1 MYVVHP
7 DVRYGSMLISRD
19 ARLFSVPHNKYLKH
33 PNLKYLYSTLFCTLP
48 KRTRYY
54 ISDAGTL
61 LLKCPKRFKINDDVL
76 YTEAMNAVSKPMKT
90 VYEFL
95 GLKRASWALCRSFAF
110 RLITASKTAASSCQ
124 TAPT

>member
-33 PNLKYLYSTLFCTLP
+33 RSLKYLYSTLFCTLP
-48 KRTRYY
+48 KGTRYY
-54 ISDAGTL
+54 LSDAGIL
-61 LLKCPKRFKINDDVL
+61 LLRCPKRFNVDDDVV

-95 GLKRASWALCRSFAF
+95 GLKRASWALCRSFAL
-110 RLITASKTAASSCQ
+110 RLVTASRTVASSCQ